1 MQWRPGT
8 GGLAFLLRVLISLFG
23 ASVDQTPPTAADSK
37 VEDHHA
43 DLADSI
49 LPKSGDLSPW
59 SYSDPSDMKLP
70 LKSESQNFQRG
81 GNQRPEATK
90 PSVLSGMLLPPRQKY

>member
-1 MQWRPGT
+1 MMCVQYC
-8 GGLAFLLRVLISLFG
+8 LIFMCSSLFG

-59 SYSDPSDMKLP
+59 SYSDPY
-70 LKSESQNFQRG
+70 NY
-81 GNQRPEATK
+81 TIT
-90 PSVLSGMLLPPRQKY
+90 